1 MSEPILGFSGPNRF
15 MSNFIE
21 CSVDFEGINFPS
33 TEHAYV
39 AAKTLDLEL
48 RKEISQVNTAGQVK
62 RLGRALTLR
71 LDWEEIKI
79 DVMHDL
85 LMQKFSKEPFKS
97 LLLSTKDSYLEET
110 NHWGDVVWG
119 VCNGIGQ
126 NNLGKLLMKIRK
138 DLNEITKQ
146 NS

>member
-15 MSNFIE
+15 MSNFVE

-71 LDWEEIKI
+71 PDWEEIKI
-79 DVMHDL
+79 DLMHDL
-85 LMQKFSKEPFKS
+85 LMQKFAREPFKS

-119 VCNGIGQ
+119 VSNGVGE

-138 DLNEITKQ
+138 DLQEI
-146 NS
+146 S

>member
-1 MSEPILGFSGPNRF
+1 
-15 MSNFIE
+15 MSNFVE

-48 RKEISQVNTAGQVK
+48 RKEISQRTNTAGQVK

-71 LDWEEIKI
+71 PDWEEIKI

-85 LMQKFSKEPFKS
+85 LMQKFAREPFRS

-119 VCNGIGQ
+119 VCNGVGE

-138 DLNEITKQ
+138 DLREIV
-146 NS
+146 

>member
-21 CSVDFEGINFPS
+21 CPVDFEGINFPS

-71 LDWEEIKI
+71 PDWEEIK
-79 DVMHDL
+79 
-85 LMQKFSKEPFKS
+85 LMS
-97 LLLSTKDSYLEET
+97 
-110 NHWGDVVWG
+110 
-119 VCNGIGQ
+119 CMIC
-126 NNLGKLLMKIRK
+126 
-138 DLNEITKQ
+138 
-146 NS
+146 

>member
-1 MSEPILGFSGPNRF
+1 
-15 MSNFIE
+15 MSNFVE

-71 LDWEEIKI
+71 PDWEEIKI
-79 DVMHDL
+79 DLMHDL
-85 LMQKFSKEPFKS
+85 LMQKFAREPFKS

-119 VCNGIGQ
+119 VSNGVGE

-138 DLNEITKQ
+138 DLQEI
-146 NS
+146 S